1 MAVSNGYKYKGED
14 TLYLVD
20 LGDNLMRPFDQT
32 SGSTSFDI
40 DELEVSTKDRTG
52 VDYGDVTETR
62 SFEGEIV
69 EGDPFIDGV
78 KAAIREKRFI
88 DIYEVNLKTNKA
100 EKGVHM
106 ISNFE
111 LEHDH
116 GEFATYSLEGKLFGK
131 VESIELTEIPEGA
144 PDLELGG
151 VDDEDGND
159 GGGVEG

>member
-32 SGSTSFDI
+32 SGSTAFDI

-62 SFEGEIV
+62 SVEGEIV

-78 KAAIREKRFI
+78 KAAIREKRLI
-88 DIYEVNLKTNKA
+88 DIDEVNLKTKKA
-100 EKGVHM
+100 ERGVHM
-106 ISNFE
+106 ISNIE

-116 GEFATYSLEGKLFGK
+116 GEYATYVIEGSALGK
-131 VESIELTEIPEGA
+131 VETI
-144 PDLELGG
+144 
-151 VDDEDGND
+151 N
-159 GGGVEG
+159 